1 MSLCKGTTL
10 FRGNQKKRQESM
22 IIYIKI
28 IILPH
33 KKRINMKKLINF
45 MIAALLLPFAGCKD
59 APREQPLA
67 EGLVVYKEVNET
79 GDTLTGVRRTADS
92 TVLVTPAAYRE
103 VRAEEHFIVCR
114 RGEYSYEVFFRK
126 DGKRLGKF
134 DTFTRM
140 VRDSCDYYFGT
151 SYRTSCFY
159 FPKPHVVFLLPQA
172 GRDGPCARS
181 GGATAL
187 HPPESKR
194 RMAGAE
200 FRRNAFT

>member
-1 MSLCKGTTL
+1 MSLCKVTTL
-10 FRGNQKKRQESM
+10 FRGNQKKRQQSM
-22 IIYIKI
+22 AVCVKFIT
-28 IILPH
+28 LPH
-33 KKRINMKKLINF
+33 KKQIRMKKLINF
-45 MIAALLLPFAGCKD
+45 IIAALLLPFAGCKD

-159 FPKPHVVFLLPQA
+159 FPQA

>member
-22 IIYIKI
+22 IICTKI

-45 MIAALLLPFAGCKD
+45 IIAALLLPFAGCKD
-59 APREQPLA
+59 VPRERPLA

-126 DGKRLGKF
+126 DGNI
-134 DTFTRM
+134 
-140 VRDSCDYYFGT
+140 S
-151 SYRTSCFY
+151 SY
-159 FPKPHVVFLLPQA
+159 A
-172 GRDGPCARS
+172 
-181 GGATAL
+181 GGANTATRCSSARTASGWASSTRSPAWCATAATTIL
-187 HPPESKR
+187 APATAR
-194 RMAGAE
+194 RVSTSPNWT
-200 FRRNAFT
+200 RQSVRKK